1 MDGLANSLLLVNS
14 DRRLLKILTDVVTL
28 LRFWVEAEN
37 IFVSRVWIS

>member
-14 DRRLLKILTDVVTL
+14 DRRSLKILTDVVTL